1 MVGSLRYRES
11 METSKIKTLM
21 DEKIYVAVTGKD
33 LESKSSLVWA
43 IHNSGGKEFC
53 IVHVHQ
59 PIQISVQG
67 TTFHEQKLRLYRK
80 EKEKAHKNLD
90 KYLHICRQMQ
100 VNAEIISIEMD
111 SVEEGILQL
120 ISQRGVTKLVMGAAA
135 DRHYSMR
142 MKDLQSKKAI
152 YIHREAPAICHIW
165 FTCKGY
171 LICSREARSTDNS
184 YLEYSSSNTLSQSKI
199 TRETES
205 VPSSSIVKDDAET
218 SKRKARFEAS
228 KREEAE
234 KSAVDALKKAKQW
247 EAVYFE
253 ELKQS
258 YTVIRKLQEKNN
270 LSMETLRRLREEQ
283 EELKIKLREVSK
295 LKGKREEEEVSPSNH
310 REPPQYFICPIT
322 QDIMEDPHVATDGF
336 TYEREAISGWF
347 ARGHDTSPMINK
359 RLPHTSLV
367 PNLALRSAIQ
377 EWLQVPESLNKSS
390 ACKSEHF

>member
-1 MVGSLRYRES
+1 MVGSLRYRGSDIVES

-33 LESKSSLVWA
+33 LDSKSSLVWA
-43 IHNSGGKEFC
+43 IQNSGGKEFC

-67 TTFHEQKLRLYRK
+67 EMFHEQKLRLYRK
-80 EKEKAHKNLD
+80 EKEKALTNLD
-90 KYLHICRQMQ
+90 KYLHMCRQMQ
-100 VNAEIISIEMD
+100 VTAEIISIEMD

-120 ISQRGVTKLVMGAAA
+120 ISQRGVTKLVTGAAA

-152 YIHREAPAICHIW
+152 YIHREAPATCHIW

-171 LICSREARSTDNS
+171 LICSREARRTDNF

-295 LKGKREEEEVSPSNH
+295 LKGKREEEEASPSNH

-336 TYEREAISGWF
+336 TYE
-347 ARGHDTSPMINK
+347 K
-359 RLPHTSLV
+359 RSYKWVVCERTRDFS
-367 PNLALRSAIQ
+367 NDKQKA
-377 EWLQVPESLNKSS
+377 SS
-390 ACKSEHF
+390 HELGSKPCSSIRNSRMASSSRIIEQILCL